1 MADQPS
7 RVISFLRLRN
17 LHARILFIVLAALML
32 PLAAVILYLDQR
44 LETEVSAL
52 GDQAGLLVQEGV
64 SRQESLV
71 EEARSLLSILV
82 KVPDIRYAVPGDTDA
97 CVAILKEL
105 PRQRRW
111 TTGAWITDPKGN
123 LICDSSGPGAGIS
136 LGEREYFQRAL
147 SERGFVLSGY
157 TVGKRSNTPIILGA
171 MPVIENGEIVRMMG
185 ISISLDWYGDLIRT
199 SVQGGAR
206 VMVVDGNGTVLA
218 RIPDTEKLV
227 GKNLIGMPLVQRMVR
242 EDRGV
247 FEAGGIDGLRRMWSF
262 QTLQGTDTTFVVGL
276 PVEELRGKARHD
288 MLQGAGVLAAA
299 LVLALLAIWGMMRV
313 SVLRWTEALRDAAER
328 LGAGEP
334 DVAIDT
340 RGAPDEIVAVSTAFN
355 RMAERLAIR
364 EHERDEARHIAE
376 EAERQTREAS
386 QRLSTVLE
394 ATSDQVY
401 ALDRTWSFLYMNRRA
416 AAQLGRSVAATGTAL
431 WERVPELVG
440 SPFEA
445 GFRRAMDRSQPVT
458 VTEVWPRHGGWF
470 EASAYPS
477 PEGIVVYVRDVT
489 AAKNAEQ
496 ALVNANREKTELL
509 AQLNALL
516 ENAPVGFAFFDRE
529 HRYARIND
537 TLSALNGLPAADHLG
552 RPVSAVLPALGAAC
566 DPLIE
571 QVFTSGEAIDTTE
584 IVGGTPARP
593 GVDRHWLTGWFPV
606 VSKDRVLYAG
616 SVFMEITALRE
627 AERKLKDA
635 MAAAEAANRAKSE
648 FLANMSHEIR
658 TPMNAILG
666 LVHLL
671 QQTELTGR
679 QGEYA
684 QKIRA
689 SARSLLGILNDILD
703 FSKVEAGKMDLEQ
716 VEFRLDELLDNLA
729 TILSAS
735 AHEKDIEVLFMIRP
749 EVPLGLIG
757 DPLRLQQILINLAG
771 NAIKFT
777 ESGEVVV
784 TVSARTLAGGQVEL
798 GFSVRDTGIGI
809 APEQKTRLFDAF
821 SQGDSSTTRRYGG
834 TGLGLAICMR
844 LVTLMGGTME
854 VDSDPGKGSDFRFT
868 ALFGTARTA
877 PDRRLHGRALPRGL
891 RVLVVDDNEV
901 AREGLSVLSSGF
913 GWQCAA
919 APSGEE
925 GIAELERAAAAGQA
939 YDVVLMDWR
948 MPGMDGIET
957 SRLIRRNAGLTA
969 PIIIVVTAFG
979 RDRVSRLVAD
989 AGLDGL
995 IVKPVTA
1002 SALLDAVAAAYA
1014 HSHSGPAPQPA
1025 ALRANRRYPLAG
1037 RRILAVDDNAIGR
1050 DVVREVLRRSGAEV
1064 ETADSGETAI
1074 DAVIHAG
1081 APFDLVL
1088 MDVQMPGMDGVE
1100 ATRRLRTLPQGS
1112 QVPIIA
1118 LTASALPADR
1128 QRCLDAGMNDHIA
1141 KPLDSEQLIETVGR
1155 WLARIAAGGEDV
1167 PGGGPPAVHDPI
1179 LLSTATATA
1188 APPAGQT
1195 KPAPAAGLPPLRG
1208 IDTTDVL
1215 RRLGGDEGL
1224 VRHFI
1229 ISFAESYAGCA
1240 DAIADAFM
1248 TGDLH
1253 RAGQIAHDVKSVSG
1267 NIGARRLS
1275 AVADALQIA
1284 AKQGQRAAA
1293 EAALPELRAQL
1304 DMVLG
1309 SARLL
1314 ADEAE
1319 AAKAKAPPPPTP
1331 SSSPADV
1338 AAVEAPLRRL
1348 LDLLADNNFAAAE
1361 EWPAVSQALT
1371 PLVEGPRL
1379 MGVAAAIDSLD
1390 FARALAMLRR
1400 IADDLG
1406 TAVSGS

>member
-7 RVISFLRLRN
+7 RLMSFLRLRN
-17 LHARILFIVLAALML
+17 LHARILFIVLVALVL
-32 PLAAVILYLDQR
+32 PLAAVLLYLNQR
-44 LETEVSAL
+44 LEAEVSAL
-52 GDQAGLLVQEGV
+52 GDQAEMLVYDGV
-64 SRQESLV
+64 SRQENLI
-71 EEARSLLSILV
+71 EEARSLLSILA
-82 KVPDIRYAVPGDTDA
+82 KVPDIRYAAPGDTDS

-111 TTGAWITDPKGN
+111 TTGAWITDPAGN
-123 LICDSSGPGAGIS
+123 LICDTSGPGGGIS
-136 LGEREYFQRAL
+136 LGEREYFHRATA
-147 SERGFVLSGY
+147 ERDFVLSGY
-157 TVGKRSNTPIILGA
+157 IIGKRSNSPIILGV
-171 MPVIENGEIVRMMG
+171 MPIIENGEIVRMMG
-185 ISISLDWYGDLIRT
+185 ISISLDWYGDLIRST
-199 SVQGGAR
+199 VQGGAR

-218 RIPDTEKLV
+218 RIPDTEKLM
-227 GKNLIGMPLVQRMVR
+227 GKNLIGLPLVQRMVR

-247 FEAGGIDGLRRMWSF
+247 FEAGGLDGVRRMWSF
-262 QTLQGTDTTFVVGL
+262 QTLRGTDTTFVVGL
-276 PVEELRGKARHD
+276 PVEELRSKAARD
-288 MLQGAGVLAAA
+288 MLQGAGVMAAA
-299 LVLALLAIWGMMRV
+299 LVLALLAIWILMRV
-313 SVLRWTEALRDAAER
+313 SVLRWTEALRNAAER
-328 LGAGEP
+328 LGEGEP
-334 DVAIDT
+334 DVLIDT
-340 RGAPDEIVAVSTAFN
+340 RGAPDEIVVMSTAFN

-386 QRLSTVLE
+386 QRLSTALE

-401 ALDRTWSFLYMNRRA
+401 ALDRTWRFLYLNRRA
-416 AAQLGRSVAATGTAL
+416 EAQLGETGAGASL
-431 WERVPELVG
+431 WERVPELAG

-445 GFRRAMDRSQPVT
+445 GFRRAMDRRQPVT
-458 VTEVWPRHGGWF
+458 VTEIWPGNGGWF

-489 AAKNAEQ
+489 AAKKGEQ
-496 ALVNANREKTELL
+496 ALVNANREKSELL

-516 ENAPVGFAFFDRE
+516 ENAPVGFAFFDRD

-571 QVFTSGEAIDTTE
+571 RVFTTGEAIDTTE
-584 IVGGTPARP
+584 IVGGTPAKP
-593 GVDRHWLTGWFPV
+593 GMDRHWLTGWFPV
-606 VSKDRVLYAG
+606 VSKDQVLYAG
-616 SVFMEITALRE
+616 SVFMEITPLRE
-627 AERKLKDA
+627 AERKLKEA
-635 MAAAEAANRAKSE
+635 MAAAEAASRAKSE

-666 LVHLL
+666 LIHLL
-671 QQTELTGR
+671 QQTDLTGR
-679 QGEYA
+679 QSEYA

-757 DPLRLQQILINLAG
+757 DPLRLQQVLINLAG

-784 TVSARTLAGGQVEL
+784 TVSAHPLDDGRVEL

-809 APEQKTRLFDAF
+809 TPDQKVRLFDAF

-834 TGLGLAICMR
+834 TGLGLAICVR
-844 LVTLMGGTME
+844 LVTLMGGSME
-854 VDSDPGKGSDFRFT
+854 VDSEPGKGSDFRFT
-868 ALFGTARTA
+868 ALFGVTRAA
-877 PDRRLHGRALPRGL
+877 PDRRLHGRALPRDL

-901 AREGLSVLSSGF
+901 AREGLSLLSRGF
-913 GWQCAA
+913 GWTCATT
-919 APSGEE
+919 PSGEE
-925 GIAELERAAAAGQA
+925 GIAELERAAAAGQP

-957 SRLIRRNAGLTA
+957 SRAIRRNAGLTA

-1014 HSHSGPAPQPA
+1014 HTPPGSAQPA

-1050 DVVREVLRRSGAEV
+1050 EVVREVLRRSGADV
-1064 ETADSGETAI
+1064 ETADSGEAAI
-1074 DAVIHAG
+1074 AAVAG
-1081 APFDLVL
+1081 AGTPFDLVL

-1100 ATRRLRTLPQGS
+1100 ATRRLRAMPGLGAS
-1112 QVPIIA
+1112 VPIIA
-1118 LTASALPADR
+1118 LTASALPTDR

-1141 KPLDSEQLIETVGR
+1141 KPLDSEQLIDTVSR
-1155 WLARIAAGGEDV
+1155 WLTASGMAAQTQHDPIVLTTAGMAPPSSAGQPSP
-1167 PGGGPPAVHDPI
+1167 PGGGTGD
-1179 LLSTATATA
+1179 
-1188 APPAGQT
+1188 GDGD
-1195 KPAPAAGLPPLRG
+1195 GLPALPG
-1208 IDTTDVL
+1208 IDTADAL
-1215 RRLGGDEGL
+1215 RRLGGDEKL

-1229 ISFAESYAGCA
+1229 ISFAETYAGCA
-1240 DAIADAFM
+1240 DAIADAIIA
-1248 TGDLH
+1248 GDLQ
-1253 RAGQIAHDVKSVSG
+1253 RAGQVAHDVKSVSG
-1267 NIGARRLS
+1267 NVGARRLS
-1275 AVADALQIA
+1275 AVADALQVA

-1304 DMVLG
+1304 AMVLD
-1309 SARLL
+1309 SARRL
-1314 ADEAE
+1314 AAAE
-1319 AAKAKAPPPPTP
+1319 AGKAPPPAVPGNTP
-1331 SSSPADV
+1331 CRPAAPDER
-1338 AAVEAPLRRL
+1338 AVLEPGMRAL
-1348 LDLLADNNFAAAE
+1348 LALLADNNFAAAE
-1361 EWPAVSQALT
+1361 KWPALGEGLA
-1371 PLVEGPRL
+1371 PLVDGARL
-1379 MGVAAAIDSLD
+1379 AAVATAVDSLD
-1390 FARALAMLRR
+1390 FTRALAMLRR

-1406 TAVSGS
+1406 LSVSGP